1 MRVSVCFAHKHCFIV
16 IIPNKLAGITP
27 SKQTMDDLLTDRPGA
42 HDRIGSSSSMDD
54 SDRGIN
60 FAMFLTMMSE
70 HLFDFDTE
78 AELVDA
84 FACFDE
90 SDSGMVKGDEISKW
104 ISETGERMDQKEVRD
119 PQNMIEGLYSFQT
132 RLIDS

>member
-1 MRVSVCFAHKHCFIV
+1 
-16 IIPNKLAGITP
+16 
-27 SKQTMDDLLTDRPGA
+27 MDDLLTDRPGA

-104 ISETGERMDQKEVRD
+104 LSETGEKMDQKEVRD
-119 PQNMIEGLYSFQT
+119 PQNRMEELYSFQT